1 MKKDPSK
8 SKMVEDDDMLPEYDL
23 RGGIRGKHAEAYR
36 QGHTV
41 RIHRMDGTTTVQH
54 FTLKEGA
61 VMLEPDVQRYFPDS
75 ESVNQALRGLIELIP
90 KKRRSGAR

>member
-1 MKKDPSK
+1 MKKASGK
-8 SKMVEDDDMLPEYDL
+8 SEVTEVDDMRPEYDF

-41 RIHRMDGTTTVQH
+41 RIHKMDGTTTVQH
-54 FTLKEGA
+54 FTLEEGT
-61 VMLEPDVQRYFPDS
+61 VTLEPDVQRYFPDS

-90 KKRRSGAR
+90 KKRRSRAR

>member
-1 MKKDPSK
+1 MKKASGKGKTTEFDE
-8 SKMVEDDDMLPEYDL
+8 MRPEYDF

-54 FTLKEGA
+54 FTLEEGT

-90 KKRRSGAR
+90 KKRRTR